1 MKEDKEDSLGELWC
15 HYSGMPSPLAYIQEE
30 KNMNRLIKSQEE
42 LNRYMEEVR
51 LRGKSF
57 EPNPTTVSFCDGFD
71 NLEPY
76 NFNKEY
82 IKVVKENNHET
93 IHRIKYEN
101 EQTR

>member
-1 MKEDKEDSLGELWC
+1 MV
-15 HYSGMPSPLAYIQEE
+15 
-30 KNMNRLIKSQEE
+30 RLIKTQEE
-42 LNRYMEEVR
+42 CNQHMEEIR

-57 EPNPTTVSFCDGFD
+57 EPNPTTVSFGDGWD

-93 IHRIKYEN
+93 IYRIKYED
-101 EQTR
+101 EQPR

>member
-1 MKEDKEDSLGELWC
+1 MV
-15 HYSGMPSPLAYIQEE
+15 
-30 KNMNRLIKSQEE
+30 RLIKTQEE
-42 LNRYMEEVR
+42 CNQLMEEIR

-57 EPNPTTVSFCDGFD
+57 EPNPTTVSFGDGWD

-93 IHRIKYEN
+93 IYRIKYE
-101 EQTR
+101 R

>member
-1 MKEDKEDSLGELWC
+1 MV
-15 HYSGMPSPLAYIQEE
+15 
-30 KNMNRLIKSQEE
+30 RLIKTQEE
-42 LNRYMEEVR
+42 CNQLMEEIR

-57 EPNPTTVSFCDGFD
+57 EPNPTTVSFGDGWD

-93 IHRIKYEN
+93 IYRIKYED
-101 EQTR
+101 EQPR